1 MATISVDVD
10 LEDVFYE
17 LDDDDLIE
25 QLERR
30 GYVVTEELDE
40 ELNLSKEEMDTLID
54 MVINAKPGSIEYS
67 IYEKL
72 RKR

>member
-1 MATISVDVD
+1 MTTISVEVD

-17 LDDDDLIE
+17 LDDQDLITE
-25 QLERR
+25 IEGR
-30 GYVVTEELDE
+30 GYAVTEELDE
-40 ELNLSKEEMDTLID
+40 ELNLNKEEMDTLID